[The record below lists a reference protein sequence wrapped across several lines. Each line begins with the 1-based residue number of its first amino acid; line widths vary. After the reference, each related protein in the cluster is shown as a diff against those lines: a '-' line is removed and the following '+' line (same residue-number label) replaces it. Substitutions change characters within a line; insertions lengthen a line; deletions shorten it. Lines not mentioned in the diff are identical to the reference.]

1 MQIYMKHLVSLF
13 ALVVATALSAQNF
26 QQAAADADRR
36 LHAALA
42 ELQELER
49 EISTQ
54 RPPLAAELDRVE
66 QDAFRLRNEA
76 TNASRIQSTV
86 DVEISQL
93 DRRRTEIDN
102 TNSFIAASLLNE
114 YIRRFE
120 LTVDP
125 AEFSRYRD
133 RIRSAL
139 EVQESGE
146 QVDPSER
153 FNVQLTMIKA
163 ALDRMHR
170 VVGGDLY
177 EGRASV
183 GGQILEGRF
192 LQLGPISYFVSNDG
206 VAGIT
211 RGSTEGLPNIFRLDA
226 HSRNIGETVRTG
238 QGILPIDSTNRE
250 AFDAIREQ
258 MTLLEEFAAGGMVMY
273 PILTLFAAA
282 ILISLFKFFEL
293 SAVKAAKERDLKEIL
308 DQLAHDNK
316 TGALA
321 HAKSVGGP
329 VGELLTIAVENADQP
344 REVIEE
350 VLYEKIINTQPKL
363 ERFLPFVAVV
373 AATAP
378 LLGLLGTVTG
388 MIRTFKLITIVGTG
402 DARAL
407 SSGISEALITTKWG
421 LIVAIPSL
429 IFHALL
435 SRKAKNVVSSMEQS
449 SVGFVNGIIELR
461 GEESVEADEA

>member
-1 MQIYMKHLVSLF
+1 MKKLVALF
-13 ALVVATALSAQNF
+13 AALAATTLSAQTF
-26 QQAAADADRR
+26 QQAAADAERR
-36 LHAALA
+36 LNTALA

-66 QDAFRLRNEA
+66 QEAFRLRNEA
-76 TNASRIQSTV
+76 TNAARIQSTV

-93 DRRRTEIDN
+93 DRRRQEIDN

-120 LTVDP
+120 LTVDA
-125 AEFSRYRD
+125 AEFSRYRE
-133 RIRSAL
+133 RIRNAL

-146 QVDPSER
+146 QVDPAER
-153 FNVQLTMIKA
+153 FTIQLEMVKA
-163 ALDRMHR
+163 SLERMKR
-170 VVGGDLY
+170 VIGGDQY

-183 GGQILEGRF
+183 GGQILDGRF
-192 LQLGPISYFVSNDG
+192 LQLGPISYFVSNDNSA
-206 VAGIT
+206 AGIT
-211 RGSTEGLPNIFRLDA
+211 RGSMEGLPSIFRLDA
-226 HSRNIGETVRTG
+226 QARVIADTVRNG
-238 QGILPIDSTNRE
+238 SGVLPIDSTNRE
-250 AFDAIREQ
+250 AFDAIREEI
-258 MTLLEEFAAGGMVMY
+258 TLLEEFAAGGMVMY

-282 ILISLFKFFEL
+282 ILISIFKFFEL
-293 SAVKAAKERDLKEIL
+293 ASVKAAKERDLKEIL
-308 DQLAHDNK
+308 DQLAKDNK
-316 TGALA
+316 SAALA
-321 HAKSVGGP
+321 HAKTVGGP
-329 VGELLTIAVENADQP
+329 VGELLTTAVENADQP

-429 IFHALL
+429 IMHALL
-435 SRKAKNVVSSMEQS
+435 SRKAKNVVSSMEQT

-461 GEESVEADEA
+461 GEEVVESDEA